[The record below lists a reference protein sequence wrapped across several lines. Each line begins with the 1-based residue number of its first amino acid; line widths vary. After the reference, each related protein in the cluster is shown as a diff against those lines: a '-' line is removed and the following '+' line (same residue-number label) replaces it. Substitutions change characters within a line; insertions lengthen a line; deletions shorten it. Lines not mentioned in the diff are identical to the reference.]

1 MARRK
6 RSKETLE
13 LEPPWAEYRKQ
24 EQIQQAVDPVRLKA
38 ERERCR
44 QLLDGSISWAELLGE
59 R

>member
-38 ERERCR
+38 ERDRCC
-44 QLLDGSISWAELLGE
+44 QLLDGTISWQELLGQK
-59 R
+59 